1 MSYWI
6 LLSLKCGFEDS
17 SKKSEMKKLVTYIL
31 LFTFIGATLHID
43 EVAKLHYLMV
53 HYKEHK
59 VLHPH
64 DTFYTFIEKHYTSH
78 EKFDSPNDEKRDA
91 QLPYKSSQNFHSN
104 FTPFIFENLH
114 TSLFTIV
121 CNGEIMFAFLSPAI
135 TKAFIAIWQPPQL
148 S

>member
-1 MSYWI
+1 M
-6 LLSLKCGFEDS
+6 SLKCGFEDS

-43 EVAKLHYLMV
+43 EVARLHYLMV
-53 HYKEHK
+53 HFKEHK
-59 VLHPH
+59 ILHPN
-64 DTFYTFIEKHYTSH
+64 DTFCTFIEKHYTSN
-78 EKFDSPNDEKRDA
+78 EKVDSANDKKRDA

-104 FTPFIFENLH
+104 FTPFIFENIH
-114 TSLFTIV
+114 TPLFNNL
-121 CNGEIMFAFLSPAI
+121 CNGEIMFAFVPSSI